1 MTRILGSPDLF
12 TGLESGIHWHIIPR
26 KGAQRLAQNA
36 SSDPL
41 RHDPLLNTSGVPRLT
56 KFYSPIHRSTQTLV
70 LKIYQLISSRSPGL
84 CNFLDAPELEDFLG
98 QKEEGEKLRVVYR
111 SYATLHF
118 VFVVDSAESELG
130 ILDLIQVFVES
141 LDRAFENVCELD
153 LVFHFDEVH
162 HILAEII
169 QGGLVLETN
178 LDEIDNSGAAMISFI
193 HESHCQRPSVHMQS
207 QFLLHA
213 HLGSPAPSL
222 QTAAAFIH
230 FRIIAYTLLTNRVLV
245 LTVQQAAQARKQS
258 FASANPLA
266 LSVGGVGPR
275 SAGLQTPLG
284 WLTGKL
290 TGGGAR

>member
-1 MTRILGSPDLF
+1 M
-12 TGLESGIHWHIIPR
+12 IHSVIIF
-26 KGAQRLAQNA
+26 
-36 SSDPL
+36 
-41 RHDPLLNTSGVPRLT
+41 NTSGVPRLT
-56 KFYSPIHRSTQTLV
+56 KFYTPIHQSSQTLV
-70 LKIYQLISSRSPGL
+70 RKIYSLISTRSAGL

-98 QKEEGEKLRVVYR
+98 RRDEDEKLRVVYR

-118 VFVVDSAESELG
+118 VFVVDSSESELG

-178 LDEIDNSGAAMISFI
+178 LEAIDS
-193 HESHCQRPSVHMQS
+193 
-207 QFLLHA
+207 
-213 HLGSPAPSL
+213 SL
-222 QTAAAFIH
+222 
-230 FRIIAYTLLTNRVLV
+230 
-245 LTVQQAAQARKQS
+245 QQAAQARKHS

-266 LSVGGVGPR
+266 LGVGGVGPR
-275 SAGLQTPLG
+275 SSGLQTPLG

-290 TGGGAR
+290 TGVGPR